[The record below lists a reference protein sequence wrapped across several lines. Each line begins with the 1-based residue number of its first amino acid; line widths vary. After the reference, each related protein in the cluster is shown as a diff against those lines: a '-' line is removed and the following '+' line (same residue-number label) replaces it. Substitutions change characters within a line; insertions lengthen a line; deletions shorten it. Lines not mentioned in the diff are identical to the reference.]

1 MSDSIIKTDS
11 DDNDNEVLLPISNLF
26 PPNEI
31 ISKKYAPDVKPTF
44 RLMYVYPHSALQKK
58 RRKGR

>member
-1 MSDSIIKTDS
+1 MSDSAINTES
-11 DDNDNEVLLPISNLF
+11 DDCDNEVLLPISSLF

-44 RLMYVYPHSALQKK
+44 RLMYLLPHAAHHKK
-58 RRKGR
+58 SRSEK